1 MNPGLADKGPWTAHV
16 GARQGQHE
24 DIPCAIIASDDF
36 EHDVWLYV
44 TGDFESIDK
53 ALAYA
58 QGIAQRLNASA
69 PTSTATAPA
78 QPTAR

>member
-1 MNPGLADKGPWTAHV
+1 MSDEQNPGLVDKGPWTAHI
-16 GARQGQHE
+16 GGRQGQNG

-58 QGIAQRLNASA
+58 QGVAQRLNA
-69 PTSTATAPA
+69 TTPA
-78 QPTAR
+78 QPGEKP